1 MSKWDSEK
9 EELERLINV
18 EKVSYEEIGRRYGC
32 SGANIK
38 KVATKLGIELP
49 QRRKINPNETFNK
62 GTGKKYYCLNCG
74 KELINQS
81 SGSTHKFCDSKCLN
95 EFKYKEYIKR
105 WKNGEEDGMK
115 GAAATS
121 SHIRKYLF
129 EKNNCKCELCGWG
142 EENPYTHNIPLE
154 IHHIDGN
161 CLNNKEEN
169 LQLLCPNCHSL
180 TENFGSLNK
189 NSNRFH
195 RPKITKKELED

>member
-1 MSKWDSEK
+1 MSKWESEK
-9 EELERLINV
+9 EELNRLINI
-18 EKVSYEEIGRRYGC
+18 EKVSYEEIGRRYSC
-32 SGANIK
+32 SGTNIK
-38 KVATKLGIELP
+38 KVAKQLGIELP
-49 QRRKINPNETFNK
+49 QRRKINSSEAFNK

-74 KELINQS
+74 KELSNQS
-81 SGSTHKFCDSKCLN
+81 RGSTHKFCNNHCQN

-105 WKNGEEDGMK
+105 WKNGEENGMK
-115 GAAATS
+115 GASSTS
-121 SHIRKYLF
+121 LYIRRYLLEKY
-129 EKNNCKCELCGWG
+129 NYKCEKCGWG
-142 EENPYTHNIPLE
+142 EKNPYSDTIPLE

-195 RPKITKKELED
+195 RSKITKENI